1 MTMKN
6 KVLVYAVL
14 AISLG
19 FLLIS
24 EVPNQLAPPMFGE
37 PAGDSEM
44 VRVPGQEN
52 AEAPADSITA
62 PATELDETFS
72 GESAADAKADVFAT
86 EDAALAAAEAQ
97 EALAAEGG
105 SSNLVIS
112 VFGTWSVNLIVALGV
127 YFIAR
132 RRFS

>member
-1 MTMKN
+1 MKN

-37 PAGDSEM
+37 PVGDSEM
-44 VRVPGQEN
+44 VRAPGQEN

-72 GESAADAKADVFAT
+72 GDAAEVQGDTSDASAARSTSD
-86 EDAALAAAEAQ
+86 
-97 EALAAEGG
+97 EALAAGGG
-105 SSNLVIS
+105 SGNLVIS
-112 VFGTWSVNLIVALGV
+112 VFGKWSVNLIVALGV

>member
-1 MTMKN
+1 MEN

-19 FLLIS
+19 FLLVS
-24 EVPNQLAPPMFGE
+24 EVPNQLAPPMFSE
-37 PAGDSEM
+37 PADDSEM
-44 VRVPGQEN
+44 LRAPGQEQPK
-52 AEAPADSITA
+52 APAEGESA

-72 GESAADAKADVFAT
+72 ADAA
-86 EDAALAAAEAQ
+86 ELQGDASDARSASE

-105 SSNLVIS
+105 SGNLVIS
-112 VFGTWSVNLIVALGV
+112 VFGTWSINLIVALGV

>member
-1 MTMKN
+1 MKN
-6 KVLVYAVL
+6 KAIVYAVL

-44 VRVPGQEN
+44 LKAPGQELR
-52 AEAPADSITA
+52 EAPADSIAT
-62 PATELDETFS
+62 PAGELDKTFS
-72 GESAADAKADVFAT
+72 ADEATAQGDASADRSAS
-86 EDAALAAAEAQ
+86 EDALAAG
-97 EALAAEGG
+97 GG
-105 SSNLVIS
+105 SGNLVIS

>member
-1 MTMKN
+1 M
-6 KVLVYAVL
+6 
-14 AISLG
+14 
-19 FLLIS
+19 FS
-24 EVPNQLAPPMFGE
+24 ESV
-37 PAGDSEM
+37 GDSEM
-44 VRVPGQEN
+44 VRAPGTEH
-52 AEAPADSITA
+52 AETPDEGASAPAGE
-62 PATELDETFS
+62 PDEMFS
-72 GESAADAKADVFAT
+72 GESAADAKGDVFAT

-132 RRFS
+132 RRFT

>member
-1 MTMKN
+1 MKN

-44 VRVPGQEN
+44 LRAPGQEQPK
-52 AEAPADSITA
+52 APAEGESA
-62 PATELDETFS
+62 PAGEPDETFS
-72 GESAADAKADVFAT
+72 ADVAELQGDASAAQSTSDEV
-86 EDAALAAAEAQ
+86 
-97 EALAAEGG
+97 LAAEGG

>member
-1 MTMKN
+1 MEN
-6 KVLVYAVL
+6 KALIYAVL

-37 PAGDSEM
+37 PAGNSEM
-44 VRVPGQEN
+44 VRAPGQEN

-72 GESAADAKADVFAT
+72 GDAAEVQGDTSDASAARSTSD
-86 EDAALAAAEAQ
+86 
-97 EALAAEGG
+97 EALAAGGG
-105 SSNLVIS
+105 SGNLVIS

>member
-1 MTMKN
+1 MKN

-44 VRVPGQEN
+44 VRAPGQEQPK
-52 AEAPADSITA
+52 APAEGESA
-62 PATELDETFS
+62 PAGEPDETFS
-72 GESAADAKADVFAT
+72 ADVAELQGDASAARSSSS
-86 EDAALAAAEAQ
+86 
-97 EALAAEGG
+97 EALAAGGG
-105 SSNLVIS
+105 SGNLVIS

>member
-1 MTMKN
+1 MEN

-19 FLLIS
+19 FLLVS
-24 EVPNQLAPPMFGE
+24 EVPGQFAPPMFGE

-44 VRVPGQEN
+44 VRAPGQEN

-72 GESAADAKADVFAT
+72 G
-86 EDAALAAAEAQ
+86 DAATAKGDTLAAGSASE
-97 EALAAEGG
+97 EALAAGGG
-105 SSNLVIS
+105 SGNLVIS

>member
-19 FLLIS
+19 FLLVS

-44 VRVPGQEN
+44 VRAPGQEN
-52 AEAPADSITA
+52 AEAPAEGESA
-62 PATELDETFS
+62 PVTELDETFS
-72 GESAADAKADVFAT
+72 SDAATAQGDASDASAARSTSD
-86 EDAALAAAEAQ
+86 
-97 EALAAEGG
+97 EALAAGGG
-105 SSNLVIS
+105 SGNLVIS

>member
-1 MTMKN
+1 MTMEN
-6 KVLVYAVL
+6 KVLVYAML

-19 FLLIS
+19 FLLVS
-24 EVPNQLAPPMFGE
+24 EVPGQLAPPMFSE

-44 VRVPGQEN
+44 LKTPGQEN
-52 AEAPADSITA
+52 AEAPADSIAT
-62 PATELDETFS
+62 PAGELDKTFS
-72 GESAADAKADVFAT
+72 ADEATAQGDASADRSASDEAFA
-86 EDAALAAAEAQ
+86 AG
-97 EALAAEGG
+97 GG
-105 SSNLVIS
+105 SGNLVIS

>member
-1 MTMKN
+1 MKN
-6 KVLVYAVL
+6 KALVYAVL

-44 VRVPGQEN
+44 VRAPGQEN
-52 AEAPADSITA
+52 AEAPADSIVA
-62 PATELDETFS
+62 PAGEPDRTFS
-72 GESAADAKADVFAT
+72 GDTAELQEDTSDASAAQSTSD
-86 EDAALAAAEAQ
+86 
-97 EALAAEGG
+97 EALAAGGG
-105 SSNLVIS
+105 SGNLVIS